1 MLLVS
6 LEASTKALEDRPK
19 QLKARRQQRDSCDSH
34 TTIPERMPSAKSPLR
49 PGKAV
54 AGPARRSPQLDL
66 LLDFVH
72 PGAIEQGFS
81 RLAAR
86 IISYKSI
93 DWVIDSL
100 ARIQIRAEASLTA
113 AR

>member
-6 LEASTKALEDRPK
+6 LEASTRALEDRPK

-54 AGPARRSPQLDL
+54 AGPARRSPQLDM
-66 LLDFVH
+66 LLDFVL
-72 PGAIEQGFS
+72 PRAIEQDRAG
-81 RLAAR
+81 LPVA
-86 IISYKSI
+86 
-93 DWVIDSL
+93 
-100 ARIQIRAEASLTA
+100 IRGGNMQPAHQ
-113 AR
+113 